1 MTTSEIF
8 CALMLRMHMVF
19 TRPVP
24 PTTTSKGA

>member
-8 CALMLRMHMVF
+8 CAQMLRTHMVSIG
-19 TRPVP
+19 PVP

>member
-1 MTTSEIF
+1 MTTSQIF
-8 CALMLRMHMVF
+8 GALMLSTHMVF